1 MADDAQTQTIRSIN
15 WRDVFPFTH
24 LFRAFRIAVHPS
36 KLLLALV
43 ALLLIYLG
51 GRVLDGAW
59 PRDYKLTD
67 RDEIGR
73 YVASTRTTGDPL
85 YKPPPPRPDYPRY
98 GIFITFFEYEYR
110 QVFAVIGNAVALKW
124 YDAFESAWDFLV
136 SGPRWLFHRHPVFGA
151 LFM

>member
-73 YVASTRTTGDPL
+73 YVASATMGATGDGWNASMNLRMAALDPL
-85 YKPPPPRPDYPRY
+85 
-98 GIFITFFEYEYR
+98 
-110 QVFAVIGNAVALKW
+110 
-124 YDAFESAWDFLV
+124 S
-136 SGPRWLFHRHPVFGA
+136 SS
-151 LFM
+151 